1 MALARQF
8 KLDVDLNAQLTTRLL
23 PGVLQQGDAYANV
36 FEIRVFRGKEPADLS
51 NCTAVGYFQR
61 GDSDRVPLDGTIDGN
76 VVTVPL
82 EDECYA
88 VSGDYVAFVRLVNA
102 ATGSKVTILRIGG
115 TVETE
120 GSGAIL
126 DPSGRIPS
134 IEDVI
139 AQLDEMERTTAEAK
153 EAASAAQTAAED
165 ARNAADEAAGAKEAT
180 AAANEAAMR
189 ANDAAEDIEG
199 MTVEAYSVPYGT
211 GASAQL
217 DKSGEVLRL
226 VIYTE
231 QGQRGEAGRGLKILG
246 TYETLDALQAA
257 VSNPNQGDMYNVGS
271 SAPYDIYM
279 WAEDAAGW
287 EYQGKLQGATG
298 AHYTPVITENGNA
311 VMLGWT
317 NNGGL
322 ENPTAVNIKGKD
334 GKNGE
339 NGKTPV
345 RGTDYWTPED
355 KAELVSDVLAAL
367 PNASGVSF

>member
-8 KLDVDLNAQLTTRLL
+8 KLDADLNAQLTTRLL

-36 FEIRVFRGKEPADLS
+36 FEIHVYRGKEPADLS

-61 GDSDRVPLDGTIDGN
+61 GDSDRVPLNGTIDGN
-76 VVTVPL
+76 TVTVPL

-153 EAASAAQTAAED
+153 GATSAAQEAAEA
-165 ARNAADEAAGAKEAT
+165 ARNAADEAAGAKDAT
-180 AAANEAAMR
+180 NAANDAAER
-189 ANDAAEDIEG
+189 AGEAAEDIEG

-217 DKSGEVLRL
+217 DKTGEAFRL
-226 VIYTE
+226 IIYTE
-231 QGQRGEAGRGLKILG
+231 QGQRGEAGRGLEILG
-246 TYETLDALQAA
+246 TYATLAALQAA
-257 VSNPNQGDMYNVGS
+257 ETNPNQGDMYNVGQ
-271 SAPYDIYM
+271 SAPFDIYM
-279 WAEDAAGW
+279 WQEDAGEW

-298 AHYTPVITENGNA
+298 AHYTPVITVNGNS

-322 ENPTAVNIKGKD
+322 ENPQAVNIKGKD
-334 GKNGE
+334 GLDGE
-339 NGKTPV
+339 DGITPV
-345 RGTDYWTPED
+345 RGEDYWTED
-355 KAELVSDVLAAL
+355 DKHEIVQDVLNLL
-367 PNASGVSF
+367 PNASGVNF